1 MRFIWLF
8 NIMQY
13 LIWIVALVVVVVV
26 QVTQLQLK
34 LGVAKGFVSSLTC
47 GLICRAIKFL
57 DISFMFI
64 YPPYSTPTP
73 HPSTPP
79 SLYHL
84 YDLLFFAVALLIHHT
99 PRVSRASRE
108 YCGTRKNS

>member
-73 HPSTPP
+73 EHPHPLHSIICTIC
-79 SLYHL
+79 SF
-84 YDLLFFAVALLIHHT
+84 LLLL
-99 PRVSRASRE
+99 
-108 YCGTRKNS
+108 C

>member
-13 LIWIVALVVVVVV
+13 LVGIVAFVIAVVVV
-26 QVTQLQLK
+26 QVTQLQLQ
-34 LGVAKGFVSSLTC
+34 LGAAKGFVSSLTC

-64 YPPYSTPTP
+64 YTPSPSPTP
-73 HPSTPP
+73 SHIPFTLS
-79 SLYHL
+79 SVRFA
-84 YDLLFFAVALLIHHT
+84 LFC
-99 PRVSRASRE
+99 
-108 YCGTRKNS
+108 YCFVYLSYPACESCE

>member
-73 HPSTPP
+73 HPPTHPLHSIICTIC
-79 SLYHL
+79 SF
-84 YDLLFFAVALLIHHT
+84 LLLLCLFII
-99 PRVSRASRE
+99 PRE
-108 YCGTRKNS
+108 